1 MTAQDSCAADDAQA
15 CDSAGIWQQGAHPAI
30 LLPTPKWTRSQ
41 GPHTYLGW
49 QNVGLCQCP
58 CIEPIAPSLHGNRT
72 GIVLCCCRHPHAP
85 CCLYKAPPH
94 PPPPFHSTSTHRK
107 RRPQMSQQPRAPS
120 ATHLRWQDVGLCQCP
135 CIEPI
140 PSRFHSNS
148 TRVVLRCRCY
158 PHAPCCLY
166 QAPTGWH
173 CLTAVQY
180 EHLCGSVKS
189 EHLEKV

>member
-1 MTAQDSCAADDAQA
+1 
-15 CDSAGIWQQGAHPAI
+15 
-30 LLPTPKWTRSQ
+30 
-41 GPHTYLGW
+41 
-49 QNVGLCQCP
+49 
-58 CIEPIAPSLHGNRT
+58 
-72 GIVLCCCRHPHAP
+72 
-85 CCLYKAPPH
+85 
-94 PPPPFHSTSTHRK
+94 
-107 RRPQMSQQPRAPS
+107 MSQQPRAPS

-166 QAPTGWH
+166 KAPTGWH

-180 EHLCGSVKS
+180 KHLCGSVKS
-189 EHLEKV
+189 EHLEKVCDTAGQQQKQGMGTMGLQQCQNEVTDWRLCRTNTSEWRSPEKTHASAKV